1 MGHVKGYR
9 SGIMRFPREFLLAG
23 PHRRGRLLAA
33 LLAFAPG
40 ALVRADAHALAL
52 LASVP
57 SALVHPPLCA
67 APSAVTPAAAPDR
80 LRRARLVALPPVCV
94 PPAAKMGPMSP
105 FVIGSLQ
112 PLFCTIL
119 CK

>member
-1 MGHVKGYR
+1 
-9 SGIMRFPREFLLAG
+9 MRFPREFLQAG
-23 PHRRGRLLAA
+23 PHRRGRLLVA

-57 SALVHPPLCA
+57 SVLVHPPLRV
-67 APSAVTPAAAPDR
+67 APSAVTPAVAPNS

-112 PLFCTIL
+112 PLFCTTVRAL
-119 CK
+119 